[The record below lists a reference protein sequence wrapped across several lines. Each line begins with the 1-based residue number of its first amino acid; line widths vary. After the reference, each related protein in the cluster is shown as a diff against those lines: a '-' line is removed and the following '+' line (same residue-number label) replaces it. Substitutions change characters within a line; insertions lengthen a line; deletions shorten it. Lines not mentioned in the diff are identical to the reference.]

1 MSILSKSEILQ
12 GINNPQKIQITAL
25 NGELWLRPLSS
36 AEVNEVQNIEAQG
49 YGTFNATNRQNQTTT
64 DGKMNLAKMQEKTA
78 EAKYIAIHK
87 SINNPKN
94 KDTWEIDEI
103 KQFKSDAI
111 NEIYDHIMKLSGVE
125 ITEADVK
132 QFPENE

>member
-12 GINNPQKIQITAL
+12 GIDNPQKIQINAL

-94 KDTWEIDEI
+94 KDNWEIDEI

>member
-12 GINNPQKIQITAL
+12 GINNPQKIQIEAL

-94 KDTWEIDEI
+94 KDNWEIDEI